1 MVWDILRLGSMSG
14 TDQARICENSVC
26 LARKDVGRNA
36 GSIKI
41 VKSEVLVKQQDR
53 EPEVLDVSGEDHL
66 LITFELNEGETRSSK
81 YSIRSGARAY
91 RLQPV

>member
-41 VKSEVLVKQQDR
+41 VKSEVLALDR
-53 EPEVLDVSGEDHL
+53 DQSNSRIESPRSLTCPERT
-66 LITFELNEGETRSSK
+66 IC
-81 YSIRSGARAY
+81 
-91 RLQPV
+91 